1 VCPLL
6 IIYKD
11 RERIDDVIDPVGIWI
26 ASFLPPLVHRGKA
39 GENNGFI
46 MGRFRKESKN
56 MTIKTNICEKIRG
69 PDYPLAKTPDAPL
82 YTGPKLRCPPVESL
96 LSFRAHPA

>member
-39 GENNGFI
+39 GENSAVVRGQA
-46 MGRFRKESKN
+46 GK
-56 MTIKTNICEKIRG
+56 KIRIF
-69 PDYPLAKTPDAPL
+69 
-82 YTGPKLRCPPVESL
+82 S
-96 LSFRAHPA
+96 

>member
-11 RERIDDVIDPVGIWI
+11 RERFDDVIDPVGIWI

-39 GENNGFI
+39 GENSALFR
-46 MGRFRKESKN
+46 GRAGKK
-56 MTIKTNICEKIRG
+56 IGIC
-69 PDYPLAKTPDAPL
+69 
-82 YTGPKLRCPPVESL
+82 S
-96 LSFRAHPA
+96 

>member
-26 ASFLPPLVHRGKA
+26 ASFLPPLFHRGKA
-39 GENNGFI
+39 GENSAVVRGA
-46 MGRFRKESKN
+46 GWQKN
-56 MTIKTNICEKIRG
+56 WNMLIKTDACE
-69 PDYPLAKTPDAPL
+69 
-82 YTGPKLRCPPVESL
+82 
-96 LSFRAHPA
+96 

>member
-39 GENNGFI
+39 GENNAVVRGQAGKKI
-46 MGRFRKESKN
+46 G
-56 MTIKTNICEKIRG
+56 IC
-69 PDYPLAKTPDAPL
+69 
-82 YTGPKLRCPPVESL
+82 S
-96 LSFRAHPA
+96 